1 MAREYKDSGIE
12 WIGRIPKNWK
22 TTSLK
27 NTARGKNSL
36 FIDGDWIESPHIT
49 NSGYRYLTTG
59 NVGPLKYKEQGESY
73 ISEKSFRSLNC
84 TRVYPGD
91 LLIARLNEPIGRA
104 CVVPELGSPI
114 VTAVNNVIYRPNE
127 ELTFKGFMLY
137 MLNCPGFT
145 DTANLMARGS
155 TMHRL
160 SRTMLGNLD
169 IVIPPLAEQQ
179 RIADYLD
186 EKCGEID
193 SLISLQEQMI
203 AQLTDYKQSVI
214 TEAVTKGLDPNAQ
227 LVPSGIDWI
236 GDIPK
241 GWKVA
246 RIKNVASLYG
256 RIGFRGYTS
265 DDLNKDGVGAITLSP
280 SNMLSMKMDYTNVTY
295 LSWEKYYESP
305 EIMIQNGDLLMVK
318 TGSSY
323 GKVSY
328 VDNLPREAT
337 INPQILRIIP
347 KIESKYLGFY
357 LQTQLF
363 LYQVDGG
370 VVGGTI
376 PTIAQEKINN
386 FKVVLPS
393 LDEQRTIADYLDKKC
408 AEIDA
413 LITLKQQKIE
423 TLKNY
428 KKSLIFEAVT
438 GKIEVV

>member
-114 VTAVNNVIYRPNE
+114 VTAVDNVIYRPNE

-236 GDIPK
+236 GNIPK
-241 GWKVA
+241 GWKVNKIN
-246 RIKNVASLYG
+246 RLFKI
-256 RIGFRGYTS
+256 IGSGTTPNSS
-265 DDLNKDGVGAITLSP
+265 DADAYSG
-280 SNMLSMKMDYTNVTY
+280 
-295 LSWEKYYESP
+295 
-305 EIMIQNGDLLMVK
+305 
-318 TGSSY
+318 
-323 GKVSY
+323 
-328 VDNLPREAT
+328 T
-337 INPQILRIIP
+337 INWLQSGDINGGIITEAKNKITKDTLAKYSALSVYKAPFIIVAMYGASVGNISISNIDACVNQACCVMSDSRIDFNYAFSAI
-347 KIESKYLGFY
+347 KSAQRYLIY
-357 LQTQLF
+357 RA
-363 LYQVDGG
+363 
-370 VVGGTI
+370 VGGGQPNISQFTLRQLWI
-376 PTIAQEKINN
+376 PEPPI
-386 FKVVLPS
+386 S
-393 LDEQRTIADYLDKKC
+393 EQCAIADYLNNKC
-408 AEIDA
+408 AEIDT
-413 LITLKQQKIE
+413 LIALKQQKIE
-423 TLKNY
+423 TLKDY
-428 KKSLIFEAVT
+428 KKSLIYEAVT
-438 GKIEVV
+438 GKLEI